1 MVLGAKVL
9 PLYQKFLRVF
19 LMTCFPVSET
29 AVVCLHGG
37 WLGQDGGWH
46 EGRKDGLDCGEFSS

>member
-1 MVLGAKVL
+1 MVLGPKVL